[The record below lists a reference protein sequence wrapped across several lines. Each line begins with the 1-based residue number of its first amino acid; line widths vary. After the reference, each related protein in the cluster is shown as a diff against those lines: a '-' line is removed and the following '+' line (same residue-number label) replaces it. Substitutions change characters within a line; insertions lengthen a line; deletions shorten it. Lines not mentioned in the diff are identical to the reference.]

1 MFLGKVGH
9 KISLH
14 PSHAP
19 IGDISVGIIVITY
32 MYDTLKVKVAVQM
45 TLVILTSV

>member
-19 IGDISVGIIVITY
+19 IGDTSVGIIVITY
-32 MYDTLKVKVAVQM
+32 DTLKVKVAIQM